1 MGRDSGGVGYRVGSG
16 RVGSL
21 HLQVGR
27 VKKIGPTFN
36 SGQLC
41 RPILIDNVLEVKLVQ
56 SN

>member
-41 RPILIDNVLEVKLVQ
+41 RPILIDYVLEVKLVQ